1 MAELAYQCLAMR
13 QGGPL
18 EVHQAEPH
26 IPGDDEILVN
36 IKAVALNPIEWKQID
51 FGINIPKWPCVLGG
65 DGSGTVVAVGKSVTG
80 FNTGD
85 SVLASFSSGQDR
97 SAAFQSRAVV
107 NATKVAKKP
116 TSMSF
121 EEAATLPLSY
131 VTATGAIYQGLNI
144 PLPYLEGGK
153 EEGFKPSSILVCGGS
168 SSVGAMAVQLLRLA
182 LPKAQIFTTASK
194 QHHHTA
200 KNLGADQV
208 FDHSS
213 PSLVEEVKKASSSG
227 EGVEAILDA
236 VNGVAVNPSLF
247 EVLTG
252 PKAFAEVVTGRNVE
266 KAPDGVKHSP
276 VFGATVYGQPGGSNL
291 FAALERLLADG
302 KLKLPTAVKVV
313 GHGLESISRGLDELR
328 AGVSGTKLVVSL

>member
-1 MAELAYQCLAMR
+1 
-13 QGGPL
+13 
-18 EVHQAEPH
+18 
-26 IPGDDEILVN
+26 
-36 IKAVALNPIEWKQID
+36 
-51 FGINIPKWPCVLGG
+51 
-65 DGSGTVVAVGKSVTG
+65 
-80 FNTGD
+80 
-85 SVLASFSSGQDR
+85 
-97 SAAFQSRAVV
+97 
-107 NATKVAKKP
+107 VAKKP

-121 EEAATLPLSY
+121 EDAATLPVSY

-182 LPKAQIFTTASK
+182 LPKAQIFATASK
-194 QHHHTA
+194 QHHHTV
-200 KNLGADQV
+200 KSLGADQV

-213 PSLVEEVKKASSSG
+213 PSLVEELKKASPSG
-227 EGVEAILDA
+227 EGVDAILDA

-252 PKAFAEVVTGRNVE
+252 PKAFAEVITGRNVK

-276 VFGATVYGQPGGSNL
+276 VFGAAVFSQPGGSNV
-291 FAALERLLADG
+291 FAAFERLLAEG

-313 GHGLESISRGLDELR
+313 GHGLESISGGLEELR

>member
-1 MAELAYQCLAMR
+1 MAESAYQCLAMQ
-13 QGGPL
+13 QGGSL
-18 EVHQAEPH
+18 EVHEAKPH
-26 IPGDDEILVN
+26 IPGDDEVLIK
-36 IKAVALNPIEWKQID
+36 IKAIALNPIDWKQID
-51 FGINIPKWPCVLGG
+51 FGINISKWPCVLGG
-65 DGSGTVVAVGKSVTG
+65 DGSGTVVAVGKSVAG
-80 FNTGD
+80 FTTGD
-85 SVLASFSSGQDR
+85 SVLASFSSGQDH
-97 SAAFQSRAVV
+97 SAAFQSHAAV
-107 NATKVAKKP
+107 NAIKVAKKP
-116 TSMSF
+116 TPMSF
-121 EEAATLPLSY
+121 EDAATLPISY

-182 LPKAQIFTTASK
+182 LPKAQILATASK
-194 QHHHTA
+194 QHHHTV
-200 KNLGADQV
+200 KSLGADQV

-213 PSLVEEVKKASSSG
+213 PSLVEELKKASSSG
-227 EGVEAILDA
+227 EGVDAILDA

-291 FAALERLLADG
+291 FAALERLLAEG

-313 GHGLESISRGLDELR
+313 GHGLESLSGGLEELR